1 MFNKG
6 AMFGLD
12 ARIALA
18 IFGALSVISGAAL
31 YSAIQESKIT
41 QIITQLSELNKSY
54 EAYYLDVAEDLPLE
68 ANRFAKTAELL
79 SSDKDN
85 WKGPYTSL
93 NQRGSNIYSLDF
105 KNNFWMSYS
114 YSLDGTW
121 ISDTAGGWSAADCTT
136 GSISG
141 NCYVWSLISLGT
153 SAADL
158 ALADAVDERIDG
170 SVDHVNGKVRIFRG
184 NPSLR
189 YYVLIKGKKHS
200 TL

>member
-1 MFNKG
+1 
-6 AMFGLD
+6 
-12 ARIALA
+12 
-18 IFGALSVISGAAL
+18 
-31 YSAIQESKIT
+31 
-41 QIITQLSELNKSY
+41 
-54 EAYYLDVAEDLPLE
+54 
-68 ANRFAKTAELL
+68 FAKTAELL

-121 ISDTAGGWSAADCTT
+121 ISDAASGWSAADCTT

-153 SAADL
+153 GNADL
-158 ALADAVDERIDG
+158 TLADAIDKRIDG
-170 SVDHVNGKVRIFRG
+170 SVDHVNGNVRIFRG

-189 YYVLIKGKKHS
+189 YYVLLKGKKHS